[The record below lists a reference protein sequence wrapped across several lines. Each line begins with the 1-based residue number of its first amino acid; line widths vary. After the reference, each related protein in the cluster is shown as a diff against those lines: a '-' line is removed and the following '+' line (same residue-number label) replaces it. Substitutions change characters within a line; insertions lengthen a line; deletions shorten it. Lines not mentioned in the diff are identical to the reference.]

1 MSVPPAKRTSCQEVR
16 SLMAGHR
23 SLTCMTFDLQVGNKE
38 EEENKDQGGG
48 ASADGGTP
56 AALKRGG

>member
-1 MSVPPAKRTSCQEVR
+1 
-16 SLMAGHR
+16 MAGHR